1 MHGDG
6 EITATTFL
14 TIGIKVG
21 YTRVSTNDQDLAVQR
36 KALSTLRVEEKKIFV
51 DHELTGANRV
61 HSGLPEARA
70 SDTLVVTKLDRLALF
85 SS

>member
-1 MHGDG
+1 M
-6 EITATTFL
+6 
-14 TIGIKVG
+14 
-21 YTRVSTNDQDLAVQR
+21 QR

>member
-1 MHGDG
+1 M
-6 EITATTFL
+6 
-14 TIGIKVG
+14 
-21 YTRVSTNDQDLAVQR
+21 QR

-51 DHELTGANRV
+51 DHELTGVNRV